1 MWMAKS
7 KERLEARK
15 MRLEGISIRKIA
27 NMVGVSKGTVSL
39 WCGDIVLT
47 KEQQDKLIEDDKK
60 GGAVG
65 RAKAWKS
72 IREERLRRLSRN
84 MQRGAKLVGQ
94 MSARDIF
101 IAGVALYWAEG
112 NKKNRRL
119 VFSNSDP
126 MMIKL
131 MIKWLVD
138 CLKIPRSDIYCK
150 VGVNQIHINRVA
162 KVEQYWSEVTG
173 IPLNEFRKVSLK
185 KVNSSKVYENTEE
198 HFGTLNLIVKKSTDL
213 NYLVLGL
220 IEGLTRT

>member
-1 MWMAKS
+1 
-7 KERLEARK
+7 
-15 MRLEGISIRKIA
+15 MRREGVSIRKIA
-27 NMVGVSKGTVSL
+27 KKVGVSKSTVSL
-39 WCGDIVLT
+39 WCEDIVLT

-60 GGAVG
+60 GGSVG
-65 RAKAWKS
+65 RVKAWKS

-84 MQRGAKLVGQ
+84 IRRGAKLVGK

-138 CLKIPRSDIYCK
+138 CLSIPRGDIYCK
-150 VGVNQIHINRVA
+150 VGINQTHRDRIA

-173 IPLNEFRKVSLK
+173 IPLIEFRKVSLK
-185 KVNSSKVYENTEE
+185 KVNSSKVYENTDE
-198 HFGTLNLIVKKSTDL
+198 HFGTLNLLVKKSTNL
-213 NYLVLGL
+213 NYLVLGF
-220 IEGLTRT
+220 IDGMSNY